1 MAYPIRGGKLYNFV
15 MCHPGSVEVGKPN
28 EPASLDFLRAE
39 YKNWDPTI
47 TELINLVPE
56 CLKWQN
62 AELEKLDSWVS
73 CSGKVVLLGDAAH
86 GMVPYI
92 AQGAGMAME
101 DAIAVTECVSRSKS
115 VQEIPR
121 FMKFFES
128 LRRDRCY
135 TILDSSRNNAGIWHL
150 PDGPAQRERDER
162 MKKGSKAKFD
172 STQIEEH
179 NPNRWSDAKFQPW
192 MFGFD
197 VYEDVRNLNLLLTF
211 FTYENRQIVSWT
223 TF

>member
-15 MCHPGSVEVGKPN
+15 MYHPGSVEVGKPN

-39 YKNWDPTI
+39 YETWDPTI

-56 CLKWQN
+56 CFKWQN
-62 AELEKLDSWVS
+62 AEIEKLETWVS
-73 CSGKVVLLGDAAH
+73 KSGKLVLLGDAAH

-101 DAIAVTECVSRSKS
+101 DAIAVTECISRAKS
-115 VQEIPR
+115 VQDIPKL
-121 FMKFFES
+121 MKFFEV

-135 TILDSSRNNAGIWHL
+135 TILDSSRKNADIWHL
-150 PDGPAQRERDER
+150 PDGPAQRERDKGI
-162 MKKGSKAKFD
+162 KKGSKVNFE
-172 STQIEEH
+172 STQIEEQ

-197 VYEDVRNLNLLLTF
+197 VFEDVKIHL
-211 FTYENRQIVSWT
+211 
-223 TF
+223 